1 MVSIKEVDPEL
12 FINKLAER
20 LKKEKIITQPEWA
33 LYVKTGVSRER
44 PPEQEDWWYIRAASI
59 LRRIAIDGPIGVSRL
74 RTYYGSRQRRGS
86 QPEKFRKGSGKIIR
100 TILQQFEKAGLI
112 EQVKDEEGA
121 SKKRAKKGRVLTKEG
136 EKLINEIIKSIV
148 KSG

>member
-20 LKKEKIITQPEWA
+20 LKNEKIITQPEWA

-44 PPEQEDWWYIRAASI
+44 PPENPDWWYIRAASI
-59 LRRIAIDGPIGVSRL
+59 LRRIAIDGPVGVSRL

-112 EQVKDEEGA
+112 EQIKDDTTKT
-121 SKKRAKKGRVLTKEG
+121 SKKYIKKGRILTKQG
-136 EKLINEIIKSIV
+136 EKLINEIIKSIM
-148 KSG
+148 KG

>member
-112 EQVKDEEGA
+112 EQVKDKEGA
-121 SKKRAKKGRVLTKEG
+121 SKKRVKKGRVLTKEG

-148 KSG
+148 KG